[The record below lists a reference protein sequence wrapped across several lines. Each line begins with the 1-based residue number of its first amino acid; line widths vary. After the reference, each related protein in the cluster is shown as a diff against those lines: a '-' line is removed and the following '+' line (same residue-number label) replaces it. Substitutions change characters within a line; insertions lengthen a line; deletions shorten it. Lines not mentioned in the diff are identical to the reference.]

1 MLFKNSK
8 YQNKNLKICYGC
20 ELVKA
25 KIFIIVILILS
36 FSVTANA
43 CKDIVAVGDATAGDY
58 NLLLKVRD
66 PSRPGYQVLFI
77 IERGYEYDYH
87 HPWTGREMH
96 FEVENKFIGVATKD
110 DVPPNIVKPGMALSD
125 AGIAYGDADIPMI
138 WLNPTRNGWDD
149 FDWIRYACQK
159 AANEDEACKLM
170 TQDVVE
176 KMHAPSVGENLF
188 ICGPK
193 KAFLIEADA
202 FHYDVIEVKDLV
214 VRSNYPKALWRK
226 SPYIL
231 IAPHFDSSFDGF
243 VSKGRIA
250 RIGLCLQGVEIKDIG
265 NDWIVAKLFPFGEEV
280 KIFIGETRNV
290 GNFGVKLL
298 ECSGRKAHITMH
310 YEYFEWESKIMNLLP
325 YGSITVKDMM
335 NLSRLHSDDLDGMRG
350 MCEGGYEASM
360 IFKIPYEHP
369 EIMSSGWFAPNQCSS
384 IYIPVHICVH
394 DIYDPYE
401 NGEAH
406 ILASKLLDRYGHGN
420 LIDVFAKPENVFLLE
435 NEVIEGIASGLDE
448 KNVSDLLTLSDMK
461 MQLLALLTEEI
472 WLDMAKIKDE
482 GLFNDLSDVINNA
495 WRDDYSTSLKG
506 MREAVIE
513 IKNMEANEKLDDIL
527 HKLLAIASN
536 ISYSRIKEA
545 ELVGKDISPA
555 LKKYEKGINLI
566 KKGNYEKG
574 VDNLNDAFE
583 YADCL
588 LMNRPLKIEEKNEGI
603 ESHLIFISIVV
614 AAVIA
619 ALIIKKIRF

>member
-25 KIFIIVILILS
+25 KIFIIVILILN

-202 FHYDVIEVKDLV
+202 FHYDVMEVKDLV

-250 RIGLCLQGVEIKDIG
+250 RIGLCLQGVKIKDIG

-298 ECSGRKAHITMH
+298 ECSGRTAHITMR

-325 YGSITVKDMM
+325 YGSITVKDMI
-335 NLSRLHSDDLDGMRG
+335 NISRLHSDDLNGLRG

-435 NEVIEGIASGLDE
+435 NEVIEGIASRLDE

-472 WLDMAKIKDE
+472 WLDMAKIEINEIEEAIK
-482 GLFNDLSDVINNA
+482 GIWMND
-495 WRDDYSTSLKG
+495 YFTSLKRIG
-506 MREAVIE
+506 DAIE
-513 IKNMEANEKLDDIL
+513 IVIKENGEKKLDDIL
-527 HKLLAIASN
+527 HKLLAIICN

-545 ELVGKDISPA
+545 ELVGKEISPA
-555 LKKYEKGINLI
+555 LKKYEKGMDLIN
-566 KKGNYEKG
+566 KGDYEKG
-574 VDNLNDAFE
+574 LDNLNEAFE

-588 LMNRPLKIEEKNEGI
+588 LMNRPLKIEEENEGI

>member
-202 FHYDVIEVKDLV
+202 FHYDVMEVKDLV

-298 ECSGRKAHITMH
+298 ECSGRKAHITMR

-325 YGSITVKDMM
+325 YGSITVKDMI
-335 NLSRLHSDDLDGMRG
+335 NISRLHSDDLNGLRG

-472 WLDMAKIKDE
+472 WLDMAKIENDE
-482 GLFNDLSDVINNA
+482 IEEAIKGIWMND
-495 WRDDYSTSLKG
+495 YFTSLKRIG
-506 MREAVIE
+506 DAIE
-513 IKNMEANEKLDDIL
+513 IIKENGEKKLDDIL

-545 ELVGKDISPA
+545 ELVGKEISPA

-566 KKGNYEKG
+566 NKGDYEKG
-574 VDNLNDAFE
+574 LDNLNEAFE

-588 LMNRPLKIEEKNEGI
+588 LMNRPLKIEEKNGGI